1 MDKTELLRWLSSH
14 VAFFSEMCS
23 YFDTE
28 DFEDVSLE
36 DIVEYI
42 EEDVDMCRKY
52 ERYFGDEA
60 LYTE

>member
-1 MDKTELLRWLSSH
+1 MDKTELLNWLSSH
-14 VAFFSEMCS
+14 ALFFSEMCS

-28 DFEDVSLE
+28 DFDDVSLE

-42 EEDVDMCRKY
+42 EEDGDMYRKY

-60 LYTE
+60 IHTE